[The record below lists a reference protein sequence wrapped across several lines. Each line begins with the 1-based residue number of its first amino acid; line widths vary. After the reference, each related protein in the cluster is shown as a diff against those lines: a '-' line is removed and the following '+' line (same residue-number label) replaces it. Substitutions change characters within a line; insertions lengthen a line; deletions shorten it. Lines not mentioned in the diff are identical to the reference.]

1 MNNVKTAVA
10 QNLQYRMQKPWK
22 FNLPQNHT
30 PSPIGIK
37 LRKYIILHGL
47 MTLTVSNLLSH
58 RISWCLSRRRW
69 KYWVHVFHRFFL
81 PFLEKS
87 AQRKLLVRLSRSI
100 HIRLMTSRWSRK
112 CLWGLLYQ
120 IVYSGRSKL
129 LLQDL
134 PLWPNAEIP
143 AEFTNLCPFWTMSET
158 KDFNRPFACTVSN
171 RAQNFRSGAPQATGN
186 TLSP

>member
-1 MNNVKTAVA
+1 MDWWHSPCQTYYRIASVDAYRVA
-10 QNLQYRMQKPWK
+10 GESIEFM
-22 FNLPQNHT
+22 FF
-30 PSPIGIK
+30 ID
-37 LRKYIILHGL
+37 
-47 MTLTVSNLLSH
+47 
-58 RISWCLSRRRW
+58 
-69 KYWVHVFHRFFL
+69 FFL

-100 HIRLMTSRWSRK
+100 HIRLTTSRWSRK